1 MALQALALYSTLV
14 FSPEGSSTV
23 TVQSDSSQL
32 TFDVNPGNKLLYQE
46 ETMQGVSGKYSLE
59 VKGTACVSVQVS
71 DSILLVPFSKYRSMM
86 KKCVCTQKSTFAYPS
101 MYLLKLSKFRMQWL
115 PTKEMISNIPFPP
128 MYFFSSCCCR
138 CSSSWISLRPD
149 DMYNMY
155 NISRKV

>member
-46 ETMQGVSGKYSLE
+46 ETMQGVSGRYSLE

-71 DSILLVPFSKYRSMM
+71 DSILLVPFSKYRSIM
-86 KKCVCTQKSTFAYPS
+86 KKCDFTQKSTFAYPS
-101 MYLLKLSKFRMQWL
+101 VYLLKLSKFRMQWL

-128 MYFFSSCCCR
+128 MYFFSCCCCR

-149 DMYNMY
+149 DIY